1 MDWILKQ
8 AVDDGNWGLKWV
20 DEKKLSDLDFADD
33 IALLD
38 ETWKGMQSLTDM
50 IQEVAGKVGLHMNTS
65 KTKLMKIGN
74 FEEDGCIQVGGGP
87 IECVE
92 DFCYLGSVIAR
103 DGSCDKEIK
112 TRLGKANTTFGRL
125 TNIWRNKR
133 LSLQVKIRLY
143 ESLVLST
150 LQYGTETWSMT
161 VANQKRLEAAHHKW
175 LRRILGITWKQKVT
189 NEEVRKRSGMG
200 KLEDTLRRNRLRW
213 LGHVHRMD
221 RKRPAKQ
228 VLQWTPSGGKRK
240 RGRPRKNWRS
250 TITEDLI
257 RLEMSW
263 DEAEIAADDRTLW
276 RSCVARCAAGT
287 WTD

>member
-1 MDWILKQ
+1 
-8 AVDDGNWGLKWV
+8 
-20 DEKKLSDLDFADD
+20 
-33 IALLD
+33 
-38 ETWKGMQSLTDM
+38 M

-92 DFCYLGSVIAR
+92 EFCYLGSVIAR

-161 VANQKRLEAAHHKW
+161 VTNQSE
-175 LRRILGITWKQKVT
+175 
-189 NEEVRKRSGMG
+189 
-200 KLEDTLRRNRLRW
+200 
-213 LGHVHRMD
+213 
-221 RKRPAKQ
+221 
-228 VLQWTPSGGKRK
+228 
-240 RGRPRKNWRS
+240 
-250 TITEDLI
+250 
-257 RLEMSW
+257 
-263 DEAEIAADDRTLW
+263 
-276 RSCVARCAAGT
+276 
-287 WTD
+287 